1 MLEIGINK
9 RILTINGEKI
19 EITKDLAN
27 WLAKYTNVVVTFK
40 LT

>member
-1 MLEIGINK
+1 MLEIGVNK

-19 EITKDLAN
+19 EVTKDLAN

-40 LT
+40 LK

>member
-19 EITKDLAN
+19 EVTKDLAN